1 MKDLMIIE
9 TRDPIEVPDVEW
21 GARLASG
28 VKGTGARSC
37 LMLVENGVLAARA
50 GAAAPFLAALAE
62 EDVPILADRFALRER
77 GIAETGLARGVTPAE
92 LNVVI
97 DWLDAGASVLW
108 R

>member
-1 MKDLMIIE
+1 
-9 TRDPIEVPDVEW
+9 
-21 GARLASG
+21 
-28 VKGTGARSC
+28 
-37 LMLVENGVLAARA
+37 MLVENGVLAART

-62 EDVPILADRFALRER
+62 EGVPILADRFALRER
-77 GIAETGLARGVTPAE
+77 GIAETELATGVAPAE

>member
-9 TRDPIEVPDVEW
+9 TREAIEVPDVEW

-37 LMLVENGVLAARA
+37 LMLVENGVLAVRA
-50 GAAAPFLAALAE
+50 GATAPFLAALADE
-62 EDVPILADRFALRER
+62 GVPILADRFALRER
-77 GIAETGLARGVTPAE
+77 GIAEAGLATGVAPAE
-92 LNVVI
+92 LDVVI